1 MAGNT
6 KVNVVTIQSDGSKQT
21 HSFLLPNGVDGKNGA
36 DGKNGDKGD
45 TGVGVSQVTST
56 ASIVGDD
63 TKVDLKFTMTDGS
76 TQTTSF
82 NVKNGTDGQGGA
94 GGSVDLQWWNP
105 EVSAGDTQFLKHAAV
120 EPLVVVLNGLVQPS
134 NAWAD
139 SGTTLDFGEGLLAG
153 DVLNVL
159 YQKRGNA

>member
-1 MAGNT
+1 MAGKT
-6 KVNVVTIQSDGSKQT
+6 KVNIVTIQSDGSKQT
-21 HSFLLPNGVDGKNGA
+21 HSFLIPNGVDGKNGT
-36 DGKNGDKGD
+36 DGRDGDKGD

-56 ASIVGDD
+56 ASIVGDN

-105 EVSAGDTQFLKHAAV
+105 AVSAGNTQFQKNVADKL
-120 EPLVVVLNGLVQPS
+120 LVVVLNGLVQPS

-139 SGTTLDFGEGLLAG
+139 NGTTLDFGEGLLAG

-159 YQKRGNA
+159 YLKGGNA